1 MSLPDENH
9 VIELLKQ
16 VRQES
21 IPPRQVWKQMGKE
34 RLIREAYRMQQ
45 AAKIKRV
52 VAGAGSLAAAV
63 FMGVWL
69 SYDSPLKPSVDRQ
82 TAISPPATISA
93 TPPLA
98 TPSLPVESMAK
109 PQQEQGAT
117 PRVDN
122 KIVQNQTVTRD
133 APQPQSVAKESATN
147 STDRS
152 QPTTTRE
159 KSPLEDQAEAYLQKK
174 LGAQSKQFEVDY
186 IHSNLATGEVAF
198 RKIIN
203 GIPLQENSATVRIS
217 PKTGEMTLLL
227 YPDLED
233 SGGASQPANRDGM
246 IDKKKAAQQLGSTLR
261 LVYAGKKQP
270 GLQYAVASD
279 VYVNAKTGTLISQ
292 ARAEKKSVAVSGQ
305 GKPLMLKTSNE
316 VAELL
321 ERKLSIKVEQKAF
334 IGVNPRGISYSWNDG
349 QGNGVSVET
358 TDDGA
363 FLGFSR
369 MAANESKN
377 QRETTYE
384 QAQTLAIAHLEKF
397 LPTDV
402 RELSLEASQE
412 SPSTIQFTFA
422 PKVNGIPVMEHPY
435 KVSVELAS
443 GLVTELTGNFSD
455 LSWIQIDQ
463 TAKTLSKEAAL
474 DQFVQHAPLELVY
487 LPAEKGAEPVLAY
500 QIRRDSEQ
508 PWAIEATTGKVIN

>member
-34 RLIREAYRMQQ
+34 RLIREANRMQQ
-45 AAKIKRV
+45 TAKVKRV

-69 SYDSPLKPSVDRQ
+69 GYDSPLKPSVDTQ
-82 TAISPPATISA
+82 TTISPPVVITA

-98 TPSLPVESMAK
+98 TPSPPIDSKAK
-109 PQQEQGAT
+109 PQQEQET
-117 PRVDN
+117 PQKRN
-122 KIVQNQTVTRD
+122 
-133 APQPQSVAKESATN
+133 APQPQSVAEKPATN

-152 QPTTTRE
+152 QPTSTPTRE
-159 KSPLEDQAEAYLQKK
+159 KSPLEVQAEAYLQKK
-174 LGAQSKQFEVDY
+174 LGARSKQFEVDY
-186 IHSNLATGEVAF
+186 VHSNFAQGEVAF

-217 PKTGEMTLLL
+217 QKTGEMTLLL

-233 SGGASQPANRDGM
+233 SGVASQPANRDGM
-246 IDKKKAAQQLGSTLR
+246 LDKKKAAQQLGSTLR

-270 GLQYAVASD
+270 GLQYVAASD
-279 VYVNAKTGTLISQ
+279 VYVNAKTGKLISQ

-305 GKPLMLKTSNE
+305 GKPLVLKTSDE

-321 ERKLSIKVEQKAF
+321 ERKLGIKVEQKAF
-334 IGVNPRGISYSWNDG
+334 IGVNLHGISYSWNDG

-363 FLGFSR
+363 FLGFSQ
-369 MAANESKN
+369 MAAYGRKDE
-377 QRETTYE
+377 QETTYE
-384 QAQTLAIAHLEKF
+384 QAQTLAITHLEKF

-435 KVSVELAS
+435 KVTVELAS

-455 LSWIQIDQ
+455 LSWIQTDQ
-463 TAKTLSKEAAL
+463 TAKTLSKEEAL

-508 PWAIEATTGKVIN
+508 PWAIEATTGKIIN

>member
-21 IPPRQVWKQMGKE
+21 TPPRQVWKQMGKE
-34 RLIREAYRMQQ
+34 RLTREAYRMQQ

-52 VAGAGSLAAAV
+52 VTGAGSLAAAV

-69 SYDSPLKPSVDRQ
+69 SYHSPLKPTVDLQ
-82 TAISPPATISA
+82 KTISPPAVITA
-93 TPPLA
+93 TPPNA
-98 TPSLPVESMAK
+98 IPSPPVESKAK
-109 PQQEQGAT
+109 PEEKQKAAADT
-117 PRVDN
+117 RVD
-122 KIVQNQTVTRD
+122 
-133 APQPQSVAKESATN
+133 PQPQTLAPETAPN
-147 STDRS
+147 PIDRS
-152 QPTTTRE
+152 HPTPTRE
-159 KSPLEDQAEAYLQKK
+159 KSPLEVQAEAYLQKK
-174 LGAQSKQFEVDY
+174 LGAQSKQFEVDHA
-186 IHSNLATGEVAF
+186 HSNLAQGEVAF

-203 GIPLQENSATVRIS
+203 GIPLQENSAMVRIS

-233 SGGASQPANRDGM
+233 SGVASQPANREGS
-246 IDKKKAAQQLGSTLR
+246 IDKVRAAQQLGSTLR

-270 GLQYAVASD
+270 GLQYVVASD
-279 VYVNAKTGTLISQ
+279 VYVNAKTGKLIGQ
-292 ARAEKKSVAVSGQ
+292 EKAEKKSVAVSGQ
-305 GKPLMLKTSNE
+305 GKTLVLKSSDE

-321 ERKLSIKVEQKAF
+321 ERKLDIKVEQKAF
-334 IGVNPRGISYSWNDG
+334 IGVNPNGISYSWNDG

-363 FLGFSR
+363 FLGFSQ
-369 MAANESKN
+369 MAADGRKN
-377 QRETTYE
+377 HRETTYE
-384 QAQTLAIAHLEKF
+384 QAKALAIAHLEKF

-422 PKVNGIPVMEHPY
+422 PKVNGIPVIDHSY
-435 KVSVELAS
+435 KVSVEQAS

-455 LSWIQIDQ
+455 LSWLHINQ
-463 TAKTLSKEAAL
+463 TAKMLSMEEAL

>member
-45 AAKIKRV
+45 AAKVKRV

-69 SYDSPLKPSVDRQ
+69 SYDSPLKPSVATQ
-82 TAISPPATISA
+82 TTISPPAFITA
-93 TPPLA
+93 TPPHSN
-98 TPSLPVESMAK
+98 PSPPVESKAK
-109 PQQEQGAT
+109 PQQEQEAA
-117 PRVDN
+117 PKVVN
-122 KIVQNQTVTRD
+122 KIVQNQMVTRD
-133 APQPQSVAKESATN
+133 APQPQSVAQEPATD

-152 QPTTTRE
+152 QPTPTRE
-159 KSPLEDQAEAYLQKK
+159 KSLLEVQAEAYLKKK
-174 LGAQSKQFEVDY
+174 LGAQSKQFEVDHA
-186 IHSNLATGEVAF
+186 HSNLAQGEVAF

-203 GIPLQENSATVRIS
+203 GIPLQQNSAMVRIS

-233 SGGASQPANRDGM
+233 SGVASQPANRDGT
-246 IDKKKAAQQLGSTLR
+246 IDKVKAAQQLGSTLR

-270 GLQYAVASD
+270 ELQYVVASD
-279 VYVNAKTGTLISQ
+279 VYVDAKTGKLIGK

-305 GKPLMLKTSNE
+305 GKPLVLKTSDE

-321 ERKLSIKVEQKAF
+321 ERKLDIKVEKKAF
-334 IGVNPRGISYSWNDG
+334 IGVNPNGISYSWNDG
-349 QGNGVSVET
+349 QGNSFSVET
-358 TDDGA
+358 TNDGA
-363 FLGFSR
+363 FLGFSQMTADGR
-369 MAANESKN
+369 KN

-412 SPSTIQFTFA
+412 SSSTLQFSFA
-422 PKVNGIPVMEHPY
+422 PKVNGIPVMDHPY

-443 GLVTELTGNFSD
+443 GLVTELTGSFSD
-455 LSWIQIDQ
+455 LSWVQTDQ
-463 TAKTLSKEAAL
+463 TTKTLSKEEAL
-474 DQFVQHAPLELVY
+474 DRFVQHAPLELVY
-487 LPAEKGAEPVLAY
+487 LPAEKGSEPVLAY

>member
-1 MSLPDENH
+1 MSLPDEDH

-21 IPPRQVWKQMGKE
+21 NPPRQVWKQMGKE

-45 AAKIKRV
+45 AAMVKRV
-52 VAGAGSLAAAV
+52 VTGAGSLAAAV

-69 SYDSPLKPSVDRQ
+69 SYDSPLKPSVDTQ
-82 TAISPPATISA
+82 TTISTPAVITA
-93 TPPLA
+93 TPPNA
-98 TPSLPVESMAK
+98 TPSPSVESKAK
-109 PQQEQGAT
+109 PEEKQEVGAK
-117 PRVDN
+117 VDN
-122 KIVQNQTVTRD
+122 KIVQNQAVTRD
-133 APQPQSVAKESATN
+133 APQPQTVAPEAATN
-147 STDRS
+147 PLDMSR
-152 QPTTTRE
+152 PTPTRE
-159 KSPLEDQAEAYLQKK
+159 KSPMEVQAEAYLQKK
-174 LGAQSKQFEVDY
+174 LGAQSKQFEVDHV
-186 IHSNLATGEVAF
+186 HSNLTQGEVAF

-203 GIPLQENSATVRIS
+203 GIPHQENSAMVRIS

-233 SGGASQPANRDGM
+233 GGIASQPTNRDGT
-246 IDKKKAAQQLGSTLR
+246 IDKVKAAQQLGSTLR
-261 LVYAGKKQP
+261 LVYAGKKQR
-270 GLQYAVASD
+270 GLQYVVASD
-279 VYVNAKTGTLISQ
+279 VYVNAKTGKLIGQ
-292 ARAEKKSVAVSGQ
+292 ERAEKKSVSVSGQ
-305 GKPLMLKTSNE
+305 GKLLVLKTSDE

-321 ERKLSIKVEQKAF
+321 ERKLDIKVEQKAF
-334 IGVNPRGISYSWNDG
+334 IGVNPHGISYSWNDG

-363 FLGFSR
+363 FLGFSQ
-369 MAANESKN
+369 MAADGRKNE
-377 QRETTYE
+377 RETTYE

-397 LPTDV
+397 LPTDI
-402 RELSLEASQE
+402 RELSVEASQE

-422 PKVNGIPVMEHPY
+422 PKVNGIPVMDHPY

-455 LSWIQIDQ
+455 LSWIQTDQ
-463 TAKTLSKEAAL
+463 TAKTFSKEEAL

-487 LPAEKGAEPVLAY
+487 LPVEKGAEPVLAY

-508 PWAIEATTGKVIN
+508 SWAIEATTGKVIN

>member
-9 VIELLKQ
+9 IVELLNH

-21 IPPRQVWKQMGKE
+21 NPPRQVWKQMGKE
-34 RLIREAYRMQQ
+34 RLIREAYRMEQ

-69 SYDSPLKPSVDRQ
+69 SYDSPQKPSVDTQ
-82 TAISPPATISA
+82 TTISPPAVITA

-98 TPSLPVESMAK
+98 TPSPPVKSKAK
-109 PQQEQGAT
+109 PQQEQEAT
-117 PRVDN
+117 PKAGN
-122 KIVQNQTVTRD
+122 KIVQNQTATRD
-133 APQPQSVAKESATN
+133 ALQPQSVAEEPATN
-147 STDRS
+147 PTDRS
-152 QPTTTRE
+152 QPTSTRE
-159 KSPLEDQAEAYLQKK
+159 KSPLEDQAVAYLQKK

-186 IHSNLATGEVAF
+186 VHSNLAQGEVAF

-233 SGGASQPANRDGM
+233 SGVTSQPANREGT

-270 GLQYAVASD
+270 ELQYVVASD
-279 VYVNAKTGTLISQ
+279 VFVHAKTGKLISQ
-292 ARAEKKSVAVSGQ
+292 AGAEKKSVAVSGQ
-305 GKPLMLKTSNE
+305 GKPLVLKTSGE
-316 VAELL
+316 VAKLL
-321 ERKLSIKVEQKAF
+321 ERKLGIKVEQKAF
-334 IGVNPRGISYSWNDG
+334 IGVNPHGISYSWNDG

-363 FLGFSR
+363 FLGYSR
-369 MAANESKN
+369 MTTDERKY

-384 QAQTLAIAHLEKF
+384 QAQAMAIAHLEKF
-397 LPTDV
+397 LPANV

-422 PKVNGIPVMEHPY
+422 PKVNGIPVMDHPY
-435 KVSVELAS
+435 KVAVELAS

-455 LSWIQIDQ
+455 LSWVQTDQ
-463 TAKTLSKEAAL
+463 TAKTLSKEEAL

-508 PWAIEATTGKVIN
+508 PWAIEASTGKVIN

>member
-63 FMGVWL
+63 FMGIWL
-69 SYDSPLKPSVDRQ
+69 SYGSPLKPSVN
-82 TAISPPATISA
+82 TETTISTPAVITA
-93 TPPLA
+93 TPPNA
-98 TPSLPVESMAK
+98 TPSPSVENKTKPHQGQEDTAK
-109 PQQEQGAT
+109 A
-117 PRVDN
+117 DN
-122 KIVQNQTVTRD
+122 KIVKNQAVTRD
-133 APQPQSVAKESATN
+133 APQPQTLAPEATTN
-147 STDRS
+147 PLDMSR
-152 QPTTTRE
+152 PTTTRE
-159 KSPLEDQAEAYLQKK
+159 KSPVEVQAEAYLQKK
-174 LGAQSKQFEVDY
+174 LGEQSKQFEVDHV
-186 IHSNLATGEVAF
+186 HSNLAQGEVAF

-203 GIPLQENSATVRIS
+203 GVPLQENSAMVRIS

-233 SGGASQPANRDGM
+233 SGVASQPTNRDGT
-246 IDKKKAAQQLGSTLR
+246 IDKVKAAQQMGSALR

-270 GLQYAVASD
+270 GLQYVVASD
-279 VYVNAKTGTLISQ
+279 VYVDAKTGKLIGQ
-292 ARAEKKSVAVSGQ
+292 ERAEKKSVAVSGQ
-305 GKPLMLKTSNE
+305 GKPPVLKTSDE
-316 VAELL
+316 VADLL

-334 IGVNPRGISYSWNDG
+334 IGVNPYGISYSWNDW

-363 FLGFSR
+363 FLGFSQ
-369 MAANESKN
+369 MAADGRKNE
-377 QRETTYE
+377 REATYE
-384 QAQTLAIAHLEKF
+384 QAKALAIAHLEKF
-397 LPTDV
+397 LSTDV

-422 PKVNGIPVMEHPY
+422 PKVNGIPVMDHPY
-435 KVSVELAS
+435 QVSVELAS

-455 LSWIQIDQ
+455 LSWIQTDQ
-463 TAKTLSKEAAL
+463 TAKTLSKEEAL
-474 DQFVQHAPLELVY
+474 DLFVQHAPLELVY
-487 LPAEKGAEPVLAY
+487 LPAEKGTEPVLAY

-508 PWAIEATTGKVIN
+508 PWAIEATKGKVIN

>member
-21 IPPRQVWKQMGKE
+21 NPPRQVWKQMGKE

-45 AAKIKRV
+45 AAKVKRV

-69 SYDSPLKPSVDRQ
+69 SYDSPLKPSMDTQ
-82 TAISPPATISA
+82 TTISTPA
-93 TPPLA
+93 VITTTPPLA
-98 TPSLPVESMAK
+98 IPSLPVESKAK
-109 PQQEQGAT
+109 PAEKQEAA
-117 PRVDN
+117 
-122 KIVQNQTVTRD
+122 TVTRE
-133 APQPQSVAKESATN
+133 APQPQTLAPEAATN
-147 STDRS
+147 PLDTS
-152 QPTTTRE
+152 QPTPTRE
-159 KSPLEDQAEAYLQKK
+159 KSPMEVQAETYLLKK
-174 LGAQSKQFEVDY
+174 LGAQSKQYEVDHV
-186 IHSNLATGEVAF
+186 HSNLAQGEVAF

-203 GIPLQENSATVRIS
+203 GIPLQENSVMVRIS

-233 SGGASQPANRDGM
+233 SGVASQSTNRDGT
-246 IDKKKAAQQLGSTLR
+246 IDKVKAAQQLGSTLR

-270 GLQYAVASD
+270 ELQYVVASD
-279 VYVNAKTGTLISQ
+279 VYVNAKTGKLIGQ
-292 ARAEKKSVAVSGQ
+292 ERAEKKSVAVSGQ
-305 GKPLMLKTSNE
+305 GKPIVLKTSDE

-321 ERKLSIKVEQKAF
+321 ERKLDIKMEQKAF
-334 IGVNPRGISYSWNDG
+334 IGVNRHGISYSWNDG

-363 FLGFSR
+363 FLGFSQ
-369 MAANESKN
+369 MAADGRKNE
-377 QRETTYE
+377 RETTYE
-384 QAQTLAIAHLEKF
+384 QAKALAIAHLEKF

-422 PKVNGIPVMEHPY
+422 PKVNGIPVMDHPY

-443 GLVTELTGNFSD
+443 GLVTELIGNFSD
-455 LSWIQIDQ
+455 LSWIQTDQ
-463 TAKTLSKEAAL
+463 IAKTLSKEEAL
-474 DQFVQHAPLELVY
+474 VLFVQHAPLELVY
-487 LPAEKGAEPVLAY
+487 LPAEKGAEPVLAF
-500 QIRRDSEQ
+500 QIRRDSEK

>member
-16 VRQES
+16 ARQES
-21 IPPRQVWKQMGKE
+21 SPPRQVWKQTGKE

-69 SYDSPLKPSVDRQ
+69 SYDSPLKPSVDTQ
-82 TAISPPATISA
+82 TTSSPPAAITA
-93 TPPLA
+93 APPLA
-98 TPSLPVESMAK
+98 MPSLPVESKAK
-109 PQQEQGAT
+109 PQLEQEVT
-117 PRVDN
+117 PKVGN
-122 KIVQNQTVTRD
+122 KIVQNQTVPRD
-133 APQPQSVAKESATN
+133 ATKLQSVAEEPATN
-147 STDRS
+147 STDTSR
-152 QPTTTRE
+152 PTPTRE
-159 KSPLEDQAEAYLQKK
+159 KSPVEVQAEAYLQKK
-174 LGAQSKQFEVDY
+174 LGAQSTQFEVDY
-186 IHSNLATGEVAF
+186 VHSNLAQGEVAF

-203 GIPLQENSATVRIS
+203 GIPLQEKSATVRIS
-217 PKTGEMTLLL
+217 PRTGEMTLLL

-233 SGGASQPANRDGM
+233 SGVASQPANRVGT
-246 IDKKKAAQQLGSTLR
+246 IDKEKAAQQLGSTLR

-270 GLQYAVASD
+270 GLQYVAASD
-279 VYVNAKTGTLISQ
+279 VYVNAKTGKLISQ
-292 ARAEKKSVAVSGQ
+292 ARADKKSVAVSGQ
-305 GKPLMLKTSNE
+305 GKPLVLKTSDE
-316 VAELL
+316 VAKLL
-321 ERKLSIKVEQKAF
+321 ENKLGIKVEQKAF
-334 IGVNPRGISYSWNDG
+334 IGVNPHRISYSWNDG

-363 FLGFSR
+363 FLGFSQ
-369 MAANESKN
+369 MAAYGRKN

-397 LPTDV
+397 LSTDV

-422 PKVNGIPVMEHPY
+422 PKINGIPVIDHPY
-435 KVSVELAS
+435 QVSVELAS

-455 LSWIQIDQ
+455 LSWIQADQ

-474 DQFVQHAPLELVY
+474 DQFVQQAPIELVY
-487 LPAEKGAEPVLAY
+487 LPAEKGTEPVLAY

-508 PWAIEATTGKVIN
+508 RWAIEATTGKIIN